1 MGPEIADTIPL
12 LRRASVPRQ
21 RRADALVT
29 AMAALLDRSVM
40 RTVSYVVQRQI
51 LPRDVDLDML
61 RESVCAMLDT
71 GLIEKPQ
78 ALFPFVQKL
87 EKPRI
92 AKPCTTQPHATPP
105 HATPPY
111 ATKPDRLQATRRR
124 RIKGGTIYR
133 CALPSTYK
141 PGRQLPRAASA
152 TPAGD
157 AIQFD
162 HWRHEPGHARGS
174 VIVLHGF
181 AMGWPAIDAF
191 AMSASHWFA
200 LGFDVVLLT
209 LPDHGPR
216 RAPGAVFSGQS
227 FTVPHA
233 VQLAAAVQRTIHE
246 IFELKRWL
254 RAQDGNPIGLVG
266 MSLGGYLASLCAGL
280 SDDFDFLIPLVP
292 PACMGDLAW
301 RVYRDTGH
309 HRAHSDDILTERNMR
324 AAFYLHS
331 PLAHPRRIAKERIL
345 IAAGA
350 GDRIVPPEHPTALWE
365 HWERPAI
372 HWFRGAHT
380 SMVASREVMRVVKR
394 HLRRLDIL

>member
-1 MGPEIADTIPL
+1 MLTMLPDMTDTIPL

-29 AMAALLDRSVM
+29 SMAALLDRSVM
-40 RTVSYVVQRQI
+40 RTVSYVVQRQL

-61 RESVCAMLDT
+61 RDSIRVMLAT
-71 GLIEKPQ
+71 GLVEKPQ
-78 ALFPFVQKL
+78 AFFPFVQKL
-87 EKPRI
+87 EKPRP
-92 AKPCTTQPHATPP
+92 AKP
-105 HATPPY
+105 
-111 ATKPDRLQATRRR
+111 DELRSLRVR
-124 RIKGGTIYR
+124 RIKGGSVHR
-133 CALPSTYK
+133 CALKSIWQ
-141 PGRQLPRAASA
+141 PGRQLPRGAAA

-162 HWRHEPGHARGS
+162 HWRHAPGTAKGS

-181 AMGWPAIDAF
+181 AMGWPVIDAF
-191 AMSASHWFA
+191 AMGASNWFA
-200 LGFDVVLLT
+200 LGFDVLLLT

-254 RAQDGNPIGLVG
+254 RAQDDKPIGLVG

-280 SDDFDFLIPLVP
+280 SDDFDFLIALVP

-309 HRAHSDDILTERNMR
+309 HRVGADAVLTERNMR
-324 AAFYLHS
+324 AAFYVHS
-331 PLAHPRRIAKERIL
+331 PLAHPRKIARERIL

-350 GDRIVPPEHPTALWE
+350 GDRIVPPEHPSALWE

-380 SMVASREVMRVVKR
+380 STVASRRLMGVVKK
-394 HLRRLDIL
+394 HLTRLYIL

>member
-1 MGPEIADTIPL
+1 MLTIAPDVPGMIPL
-12 LRRASVPRQ
+12 LRRTSVPRQ
-21 RRADALVT
+21 SGADALVT
-29 AMAALLDRSVM
+29 SMAALLDRSVM
-40 RTVSYVVQRQI
+40 RTVSYVVQRQL

-61 RESVCAMLDT
+61 RESVRAMLGT
-71 GLIEKPQ
+71 GLIDTPQ
-78 ALFPFVQKL
+78 AFFPFVQKL
-87 EKPRI
+87 EKPRD
-92 AKPCTTQPHATPP
+92 AKPDEMQSF
-105 HATPPY
+105 
-111 ATKPDRLQATRRR
+111 RLR
-124 RIKGGTIYR
+124 RIKGGAIHR
-133 CALPSTYK
+133 CALKSTYK
-141 PGRQLPRAASA
+141 PGRQLPLAANA
-152 TPAGD
+152 TPTGD

-162 HWRHEPGHARGS
+162 HWRHKSGKACGS

-191 AMSASHWFA
+191 AMSASQWFA

-254 RAQDGNPIGLVG
+254 RAQDDSPVGLVG

-280 SDDFDFLIPLVP
+280 SEDFDFLIALVP

-309 HRAHSDDILTERNMR
+309 HRAGADGILTERNLR
-324 AAFYLHS
+324 AAFYVHS

-350 GDRIVPPEHPTALWE
+350 GDRIVPPEHPSALWE
-365 HWERPAI
+365 HWGRPTI

-380 SMVASREVMRVVKR
+380 STVGSRGLMRVVTGHIR
-394 HLRRLDIL
+394 QLGII

>member
-1 MGPEIADTIPL
+1 MTPDNADMIPM
-12 LRRASVPRQ
+12 LRRVSVPRQ
-21 RRADALVT
+21 SGTDRLVT
-29 AMAALLDRSVM
+29 SMAALLDRSVM
-40 RTVSYVVQRQI
+40 RTVSFIVQRQV

-61 RESVCAMLDT
+61 RESVRTMLGT

-78 ALFPFVQKL
+78 AFFPFIQKL
-87 EKPRI
+87 ENPTAKPR
-92 AKPCTTQPHATPP
+92 AAQPRTARPAP
-105 HATPPY
+105 VQSS
-111 ATKPDRLQATRRR
+111 LQR
-124 RIKGGTIYR
+124 RIKGGTVYR
-133 CALPSTYK
+133 CTLKSAWRPD
-141 PGRQLPRAASA
+141 RQLPGTAAA
-152 TPAGD
+152 PPAGD

-162 HWRHEPGHARGS
+162 HWRHESGTAKGS

-181 AMGWPAIDAF
+181 AMGWPVIDAF
-191 AMSASHWFA
+191 AMSASNWFA
-200 LGFDVVLLT
+200 LGFDVLLLT

-216 RAPGAVFSGQS
+216 RAPGALFSGQS

-254 RAQDGNPIGLVG
+254 RAQDDKPVGLVG

-280 SDDFDFLIPLVP
+280 SEDFDFLIALVP

-309 HRAHSDDILTERNMR
+309 HRAGPDLVLTERNMR
-324 AAFYLHS
+324 AAFYIHS
-331 PLAHPRRIAKERIL
+331 PLAHPRKIAKERIL

-350 GDRIVPPEHPTALWE
+350 GDRIVPPEHPSALWE
-365 HWERPAI
+365 HWQRPTI

-380 SMVASREVMRVVKR
+380 SPVASRALMRVVKK
-394 HLRRLDIL
+394 HLRQLDIL